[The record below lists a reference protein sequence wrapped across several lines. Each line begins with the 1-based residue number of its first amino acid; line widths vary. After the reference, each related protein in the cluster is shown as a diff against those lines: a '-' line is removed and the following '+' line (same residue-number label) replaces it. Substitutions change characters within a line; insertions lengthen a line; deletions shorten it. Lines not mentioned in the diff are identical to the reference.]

1 VAHNKVKQNTII
13 EKKSKKKEEKTQDK
27 QQRGRQAGQRNKIK
41 CPQTYLSP
49 LNTK

>member
-1 VAHNKVKQNTII
+1 VAHNKVKQNTRI
-13 EKKSKKKEEKTQDK
+13 EKKSKKKEEKTDK